1 MERYGYEMKRYVEL
15 SEISDGKLYG
25 EEDMARLG
33 CQECAGCSSCCRG
46 MGDTII
52 LDPLDV
58 YRLGTYLG
66 KTTEQLI
73 QEGALALGVVDG
85 IILPHLQMQP
95 GSDACF
101 FLNGEG
107 RCSIHD
113 SRPGI
118 CRLFPL
124 GRYYE
129 NGDFQ
134 YFLQKDECR
143 CTNRSKVKIS
153 KWLDTPQLPRYRRFI
168 LDWHYFLKA
177 VEEKL
182 EQQPE
187 MARQWDTLILQGFY
201 MTVYGAEGDFY
212 TQFHKRLE
220 IYRRVILPEE
230 TGF

>member
-1 MERYGYEMKRYVEL
+1 
-15 SEISDGKLYG
+15 
-25 EEDMARLG
+25 MARLG
-33 CQECAGCSSCCRG
+33 CQDCEGCSSCCQG

-58 YRLGTYLG
+58 HRISRRLL
-66 KTTEQLI
+66 KSAEQLI

-85 IILPHLQMQP
+85 VILPHLQMQP
-95 GSDACF
+95 DTGACI
-101 FLNGEG
+101 FLNSEG
-107 RCSIHD
+107 RCDIHD

-134 YFLQKDECR
+134 YFLQTDECR
-143 CTNRSKVKIS
+143 RERRSKVRIS
-153 KWLDTPQLPRYRRFI
+153 KWIDTPGLPRYRQFI
-168 LDWHYFLKA
+168 LDWHYFLTD

-182 EQQPE
+182 EGRPE

-201 MTVYGAEGDFY
+201 LTAYEAEKDFY
-212 TQFHKRLE
+212 EQFQKRLA
-220 IYRRVILPEE
+220 IYSRIINGSNP
-230 TGF
+230 

>member
-1 MERYGYEMKRYVEL
+1 MKRYVEL
-15 SEISDGKLYG
+15 SEISDGKLYE

-33 CQECAGCSSCCRG
+33 CQDCAGCSACCRG

-58 YRLGTYLG
+58 HRISGRLQ
-66 KTTEQLI
+66 KTPQELMG
-73 QEGALALGVVDG
+73 EGALALGVVDG

-101 FLNGEG
+101 FLNSEG
-107 RCSIHD
+107 RCSIHE

-129 NGDFQ
+129 NGDFR
-134 YFLQKDECR
+134 YFLQTDECR
-143 CTNRSKVKIS
+143 RERRSKVRIS
-153 KWLDTPQLPRYRRFI
+153 KWIDTPDLPRYRQFV
-168 LDWHYFLKA
+168 LDWHYFLND
-177 VEEKL
+177 VEERLKA
-182 EQQPE
+182 QPE

-201 MTVYGAEGDFY
+201 LTAYEAEEEFY
-212 TQFHKRLE
+212 PQFQKRLQTYSRIIGVSDTRIE
-220 IYRRVILPEE
+220 
-230 TGF
+230 